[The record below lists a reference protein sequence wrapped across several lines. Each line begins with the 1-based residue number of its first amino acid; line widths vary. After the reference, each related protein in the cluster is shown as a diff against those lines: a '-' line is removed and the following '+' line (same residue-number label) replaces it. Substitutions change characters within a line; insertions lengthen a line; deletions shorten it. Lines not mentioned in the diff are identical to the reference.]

1 MSLLLCL
8 FDLRPIVPSDSISLG
23 HSSKMLR
30 SDDSSLSVG
39 NRYKAPFKIIV
50 DIDIAVSKFVAISIG
65 DMTFTESD

>member
-1 MSLLLCL
+1 
-8 FDLRPIVPSDSISLG
+8 
-23 HSSKMLR
+23 MLR